1 MEGRNPVAGN
11 NLDDRVMMLIR
22 RVTLDSFWSREPATV
37 RGTLRNGRK
46 LEDIVAQLGLSPAV
60 GPMGPYPLEDVVGMK
75 LAIAL
80 LVRSLDPGKT
90 ERYVQFGTVRSLRS
104 AYSNMYHASKEH
116 LGGVSVLTGGSRK
129 LVTSKCPSNGFW
141 FDRFMVG
148 YYKRVGQLLVQ
159 DMAVSIEVM
168 LAVQEYLEAQWGAA
182 RTEGEKRSVSEIG
195 VIFVICFCLG

>member
-1 MEGRNPVAGN
+1 MRQPKDVDGITQVIDGEEDRFHYGRDGDHLVLSFQCRICHFRNMEGRNPVAGN

-37 RGTLRNGRK
+37 RGTLRNKRK

-116 LGGVSVLTGGSRK
+116 LGGGVSADGG
-129 LVTSKCPSNGFW
+129 LQE
-141 FDRFMVG
+141 VG
-148 YYKRVGQLLVQ
+148 HQ
-159 DMAVSIEVM
+159 
-168 LAVQEYLEAQWGAA
+168 
-182 RTEGEKRSVSEIG
+182 
-195 VIFVICFCLG
+195 